1 VPLSAASLGSGTTGT
16 DKGKPGATRGRKATG
31 LGDQSAGLPKAGSAG
46 SPAAEVRRNHG
57 GREEQMRILSTAR
70 STVRHGVGAAAEAAV
85 VAAIAVTLV
94 FGVAVVARNDPA
106 GAADVYAAKGGNGG
120 GNAGGGGGG
129 NAGTAPASSI
139 SLNQTFAGLKL
150 GDEVTFTT
158 SAVGLGGGEYP
169 LVYLEC
175 KSVLNGSVLYGQLDH
190 PDATFVLGG
199 GSSQWWL
206 VGSAANCDAV
216 LYSYGGKTRG
226 GYDEIRLL
234 AGPAEFGAEGLA
246 GG

>member
-46 SPAAEVRRNHG
+46 SPAAEVRRNYG
-57 GREEQMRILSTAR
+57 GREETMRMLSTVGG
-70 STVRHGVGAAAEAAV
+70 SIRHGLGAATEAAV
-85 VAAIAVTLV
+85 VIAIGIALV
-94 FGVAVVARNDPA
+94 FGAAVLTRSDPG
-106 GAADVYAAKGGNGG
+106 GAAAVYAAKGGNGVGNG
-120 GNAGGGGGG
+120 GSGGGG
-129 NAGTAPASSI
+129 NSGTAPTSSI

-150 GDEVTFTT
+150 GDPVTFTT
-158 SAVGLGGGEYP
+158 SAVGLSGGEYP

-175 KSVLNGSVLYGQLDH
+175 KSVLDGSVLYGQLDH
-190 PDATFVLGG
+190 PDATFILGG

-206 VGSAANCDAV
+206 DRGAANCNAV

>member
-106 GAADVYAAKGGNGG
+106 GAADVYAAKGGKPVEV
-120 GNAGGGGGG
+120 AGG
-129 NAGTAPASSI
+129 SSI
-139 SLNQTFAGLKL
+139 GLNQAGAPLRL
-150 GDEVTFTT
+150 GDAVTFTT
-158 SAVGLGGGEYP
+158 AAIGLNGGEYP
-169 LVYLEC
+169 LVYVEC
-175 KSVLNGSVLYGQLDH
+175 RDFADDSVLYGQLDH
-190 PDATFVLGG
+190 PDATFILGG

-206 VGSAANCDAV
+206 VGGNANCSAL

-234 AGPAEFGAEGLA
+234 AGPANFYA

>member
-1 VPLSAASLGSGTTGT
+1 
-16 DKGKPGATRGRKATG
+16 
-31 LGDQSAGLPKAGSAG
+31 
-46 SPAAEVRRNHG
+46 
-57 GREEQMRILSTAR
+57 MRILSTAAG
-70 STVRHGVGAAAEAAV
+70 TARHGIGAVAEAAV
-85 VAAIAVTLV
+85 IVAIGAALV
-94 FGVAVVARNDPA
+94 FGAAVVTRSDPA
-106 GAADVYAAKGGNGG
+106 GAADVYAARGGNGG
-120 GNAGGGGGG
+120 GHAGGG
-129 NAGTAPASSI
+129 NAGAAPMSTI

-150 GDEVTFTT
+150 GDPVTFTT
-158 SAVGLGGGEYP
+158 TVESLNGGEYP

-175 KSVLNGSVLYGQLDH
+175 TSVLDGAVLYGQLDY

-199 GSSQWWL
+199 GSSQWWAQQD
-206 VGSAANCDAV
+206 AANCDAT